1 MGARTISQGGVTEE
15 KVWFSLVVVS
25 VSGPMGA
32 DPHFYPSAS
41 EIRIQYRHMGCGGL
55 KPAYFGAVPSFL
67 LTFSPFKYWDPEMGS
82 LVLLAPVVGPVH
94 RHSAALTE
102 RDGPT
107 ALWDHQEGSLSHSK
121 VKPEGGALCVGKARH
136 GKAIRVFHILATV
149 ESHQG
154 NAGTA
159 GRSSPGIHPTSA
171 FCAGSV

>member
-1 MGARTISQGGVTEE
+1 MWGPEARVL
-15 KVWFSLVVVS
+15 WR
-25 VSGPMGA
+25 
-32 DPHFYPSAS
+32 SA
-41 EIRIQYRHMGCGGL
+41 
-55 KPAYFGAVPSFL
+55 
-67 LTFSPFKYWDPEMGS
+67 
-82 LVLLAPVVGPVH
+82 LVLLAPVVGPVP

-136 GKAIRVFHILATV
+136 GKAIRVFHILAPV

-159 GRSSPGIHPTSA
+159 GRSSPGIPPTSA

>member
-1 MGARTISQGGVTEE
+1 MGPDTLTTTRENQTFSSVTPPWEMVRAPIYESGACSFRVAGVR
-15 KVWFSLVVVS
+15 S
-25 VSGPMGA
+25 V
-32 DPHFYPSAS
+32 
-41 EIRIQYRHMGCGGL
+41 L
-55 KPAYFGAVPSFL
+55 GAVL
-67 LTFSPFKYWDPEMGS
+67 
-82 LVLLAPVVGPVH
+82 
-94 RHSAALTE
+94 RAALTE

>member
-55 KPAYFGAVPSFL
+55 KPAYFGAVPSF
-67 LTFSPFKYWDPEMGS
+67 FWR
-82 LVLLAPVVGPVH
+82 

-121 VKPEGGALCVGKARH
+121 VKPEGGVLCVGKARH

>member
-41 EIRIQYRHMGCGGL
+41 EYPDTIPPHGMWG
-55 KPAYFGAVPSFL
+55 
-67 LTFSPFKYWDPEMGS
+67 PEARVLWRS
-82 LVLLAPVVGPVH
+82 ALVLLAPVVGPVH

>member
-55 KPAYFGAVPSFL
+55 KPAYFYVKSALES
-67 LTFSPFKYWDPEMGS
+67 GS
-82 LVLLAPVVGPVH
+82 ALVLLAPVAGPVH

>member
-1 MGARTISQGGVTEE
+1 MVRPLCGITRKGA
-15 KVWFSLVVVS
+15 
-25 VSGPMGA
+25 
-32 DPHFYPSAS
+32 
-41 EIRIQYRHMGCGGL
+41 
-55 KPAYFGAVPSFL
+55 
-67 LTFSPFKYWDPEMGS
+67 
-82 LVLLAPVVGPVH
+82 
-94 RHSAALTE
+94 
-102 RDGPT
+102 
-107 ALWDHQEGSLSHSK
+107 LSHSK

>member
-41 EIRIQYRHMGCGGL
+41 EIRIQYRVL
-55 KPAYFGAVPSFL
+55 WRSA
-67 LTFSPFKYWDPEMGS
+67 